1 MEGFLYNQ
9 TEAILSQYEMEINE
23 VTKGRGAFICNTSK
37 GKKILVPFRGSKE
50 KGKML
55 LDFLKELKS
64 RGFEVEQIV
73 QNRKEEAVTEDEYTQ
88 ERFLLK
94 DYVEGVEI
102 SASKLEEMK
111 EAVRMLAIYH
121 NVSEQLLAEKEKGKL
136 SENVNDWQRHY
147 RELIKVR
154 NYIKNR
160 KKKSEFEQIYMKH
173 FEHNR
178 KTAEK
183 SLELLQEEFDQPA
196 RSVICHGDFN
206 QHNVLLS
213 NGKYRIVH
221 FENIQYNW
229 AMADLANFIRKMLE
243 KNDWSDS
250 LGIELISEYDGYR
263 PLRVAEYRQ
272 LYGLLLFPEKF
283 WKVTNHYMNSR
294 KTWISERDID
304 KLKRIIEQEEKR
316 LNFLDKHWKTQ
327 YN

>member
-1 MEGFLYNQ
+1 MYNQ

>member
-1 MEGFLYNQ
+1 MYNQ
-9 TEAILSQYEMEINE
+9 TEAILSQYEMVINE

-229 AMADLANFIRKMLE
+229 AMTDLANFIRKMLE

>member
-1 MEGFLYNQ
+1 
-9 TEAILSQYEMEINE
+9 
-23 VTKGRGAFICNTSK
+23 
-37 GKKILVPFRGSKE
+37 
-50 KGKML
+50 
-55 LDFLKELKS
+55 
-64 RGFEVEQIV
+64 
-73 QNRKEEAVTEDEYTQ
+73 
-88 ERFLLK
+88 
-94 DYVEGVEI
+94 
-102 SASKLEEMK
+102 
-111 EAVRMLAIYH
+111 
-121 NVSEQLLAEKEKGKL
+121 
-136 SENVNDWQRHY
+136 
-147 RELIKVR
+147 
-154 NYIKNR
+154 
-160 KKKSEFEQIYMKH
+160 MKH

-250 LGIELISEYDGYR
+250 LGIELISEYDGSR

-316 LNFLDKHWKTQ
+316 LNFLDKDWKTQ